1 MLDMLK
7 SMLDEIKKNS
17 LIPMLSNKSISIIGI
32 IVLAVYLTRI
42 RHYPVNISLENGATI
57 LIVSYIF

>member
-17 LIPMLSNKSISIIGI
+17 LIPMLSNKSISIVGI
-32 IVLAVYLTRI
+32 IVVAVYLVSPEQPRI
-42 RHYPVNISLENGATI
+42 RTSACC
-57 LIVSYIF
+57 

>member
-17 LIPMLSNKSISIIGI
+17 LIPMLSNKSISIVGI
-32 IVLAVYLTRI
+32 IVVAVYLTRI
-42 RHYPVNISLENGATI
+42 RH
-57 LIVSYIF
+57 